1 MDQQRLHLKSVAAP
15 LVTVALFPVHL
26 WCQEGL
32 EEKEEG
38 EGFRVSLLLVLSMKT
53 LCQALSGSHSQVCD
67 ASSLSVAS
75 SDRCC
80 WNKSTLA
87 GGARHGNKTDSEAD
101 TTERAP
107 VEHLFA
113 TC

>member
-53 LCQALSGSHSQVCD
+53 LCQALSGSHSQACD